1 MNWIINDFNNL
12 TNNQL
17 HDIYCLRNEVF
28 VVEQNCVY
36 QDIDG
41 KDKNSYHVFTYGD
54 NEIAAY
60 SRIVP
65 PGFLYDEP
73 SIGRVIVKE
82 KYRMSGLGKELMFQS
97 INYCKLTFRKNQQ
110 IIISAQE
117 YLSKFYT
124 DIGFKQISETYL
136 EDNIPHIKMK
146 FYY

>member
-1 MNWIINDFNNL
+1 
-12 TNNQL
+12 
-17 HDIYCLRNEVF
+17 
-28 VVEQNCVY
+28 
-36 QDIDG
+36 
-41 KDKNSYHVFTYGD
+41 
-54 NEIAAY
+54 
-60 SRIVP
+60 
-65 PGFLYDEP
+65 
-73 SIGRVIVKE
+73 RVIVKE

-97 INYCKLTFRKNQQ
+97 INYCKLKFSENHQ